1 MKTIKKLLCVI
12 LASSMI
18 AFCFTACESN
28 NAQTSS
34 GASEAQDNAIE
45 FYIVRHGEQLFNTT
59 GQMAGWCDSPLTD
72 EGVAQSHN
80 LGKAFEAEGIDF
92 EAAYCST
99 SERSVDTTENIL
111 SECDKDLVAEHCKG
125 LKELYFG
132 EWEGQAINPFQG
144 EDMMYRITV
153 GFDDVGGET
162 YDEVGDRAVAVMEQA
177 VKDNGG
183 KGGNVLISTHGMT
196 IMSICQK
203 LVGDQDMF
211 KEFQANTKS
220 GISNC
225 SVTIIE
231 YKDGNWTLKSIDDT
245 SLRDEGANIK

>member
-1 MKTIKKLLCVI
+1 MKTLKKLLCAL

-28 NAQTSS
+28 NGSSAQAESK
-34 GASEAQDNAIE
+34 EDNAIE

-72 EGVAQSHN
+72 KGIAQSHN
-80 LGKAFEAEGIDF
+80 LGKAFKAEGIDF

-99 SERSVDTTENIL
+99 QERSVDTTENIL

-125 LKELYFG
+125 LKEMYFG

-144 EDMMYRITV
+144 DDVMYRLTV

-177 VKDNGG
+177 IKDNGG
-183 KGGNVLISTHGMT
+183 KGGNVLISCHGIT
-196 IMSICQK
+196 IMSICKK
-203 LVGDQDMF
+203 LVGDQKLFTD
-211 KEFQANTKS
+211 FQENTKT
-220 GISNC
+220 GFSNC
-225 SVTIIE
+225 SVTLIE
-231 YKDGNWTLKSIDDT
+231 YKDGNWTIKAVDDT
-245 SLRDEGANIK
+245 SYRDEGAKL